1 MRLLFYATN
10 GLGLGHVTRLLTIIR
25 AIRRQDPS
33 HEILFLTRCEAG
45 PYPKEDDVFTLRI
58 PGPVRARSSGLT
70 PKSYYQMVH
79 LLLWQAASSF
89 DPHLLVVDTFP
100 SGPEGELVPLMKWP
114 IRKAFVYRDSRAD
127 VYNSPDFRKSLDPY
141 QMILVAHDAGTV
153 PLPDFLTKD
162 PRVHFTGIISEGT
175 GQTDDWEKKRNE
187 VRDRL
192 GLSDEPTALVTM
204 GGGGDPE
211 AMRILPMV
219 TGWFRKNGVPFLV
232 ATGPLLREIPPCI
245 TAREWFPAWP
255 LAPWLPGFDMAVA
268 SAGYNTVS
276 ELSAVKIPALLIPF
290 ARDLDDQEKRV
301 SETLGEGWAIQVP
314 STAENDLF
322 DGLSRLIDKCSR
334 PIDRGFPSPHQTGIV
349 DDRRQGAHRAAELL
363 LSYLPRKD
371 GTNSPLT
378 PSDRE
383 PLRAATL

>member
-33 HEILFLTRCEAG
+33 HEILFVTRCEAG

-58 PGPVRARSSGLT
+58 PGPARARSSGLT

-100 SGPEGELVPLMKWP
+100 AGPEEELTPLMKWP

-127 VYNSPDFRKSLDPY
+127 ACNSPDFRKFLDPY
-141 QMILVAHDAGTV
+141 QTILVAHDAGTV
-153 PLPDFLTKD
+153 RLPDFLKKD
-162 PRVHFTGIISEGT
+162 PRVHFTGVISDGT
-175 GQTDDWEKKRNE
+175 GQTDDGGKKRKE

-192 GLSDEPTALVTM
+192 GLSGEPTALVTM

-211 AMRILPMV
+211 AMRILPTV
-219 TGWFRKNGVPFLV
+219 TGWFRRKGVPFLV

-255 LAPWLPGFDMAVA
+255 LAPWLPGFDMAVS

-276 ELSAVKIPALLIPF
+276 ELRSAKIPSLLIPF

-301 SETLGEGWAIQVP
+301 SEVLGEGWAIQAP
-314 STAENDLF
+314 STAEQDLF
-322 DGLSRLIDKCSR
+322 DGLSRLIEKSSHLTE
-334 PIDRGFPSPHQTGIV
+334 RGLPSPQTGNTA
-349 DDRRQGAHRAAELL
+349 DRRQGADRAAELL
-363 LSYLPRKD
+363 LSYLPRKNEPD
-371 GTNSPLT
+371 SPLT

-383 PLRAATL
+383 PLRAASL